1 MSEYEDV
8 LGEMTTLLGD
18 ISNLTLDGKID
29 ELAYWKGT
37 ALDSA
42 AVTALYNAGAGRFL
56 ESV

>member
-1 MSEYEDV
+1 
-8 LGEMTTLLGD
+8 LNFTGR
-18 ISNLTLDGKID
+18 ID